1 MPQPALTNSRGSHQL
16 PPPQP
21 HTFPGLVPLEVLSL
35 EGKGEDVTLGEGNLK
50 KMGRSSHGTELGDM
64 GTRARRP
71 SGLFTRTNRAGFQV
85 AGAANREPGE
95 PTCS

>member
-1 MPQPALTNSRGSHQL
+1 MTQPALTNSRGSHQL

-21 HTFPGLVPLEVLSL
+21 HTFPGLVPLEVPSL

-64 GTRARRP
+64 RGRGRGGRLP
-71 SGLFTRTNRAGFQV
+71 KRLGKVN
-85 AGAANREPGE
+85 
-95 PTCS
+95 